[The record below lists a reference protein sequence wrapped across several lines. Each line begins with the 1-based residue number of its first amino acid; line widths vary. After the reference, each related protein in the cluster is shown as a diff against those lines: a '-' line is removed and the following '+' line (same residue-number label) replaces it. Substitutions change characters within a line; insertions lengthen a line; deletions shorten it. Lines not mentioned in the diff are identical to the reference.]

1 MFIESILSNEI
12 AHIVLQVIIIL
23 SVLRAFFILGII
35 FTVLAVKMLQF
46 RKPLSNDNLSD
57 RISPYNTFEVIFLN
71 FFETKTE
78 PFLLNK
84 VY

>member
-35 FTVLAVKMLQF
+35 FTVIAVKMLQS
-46 RKPLSNDNLSD
+46 RKLLSNDNLSD

-71 FFETKTE
+71 FFETKTK
-78 PFLLNK
+78 PFVLNK

>member
-35 FTVLAVKMLQF
+35 FTVIAVKMLQS

-71 FFETKTE
+71 FFETKTK
-78 PFLLNK
+78 PFVLNK